1 MRDTIIKEL
10 QKEYKQL
17 LFLKD
22 KIQDQLKNVP
32 TGRIKTS
39 KNRNQML
46 YYIKEGN
53 KWKYLKKE
61 DQEIARQ
68 IAMRDYNEAVLR
80 KVLEQEKQVKQVLE
94 KYDPRAIEK
103 QYDSLSEGRKRLVKP
118 WIEPEEMFVEKW
130 LAKKYKGNDYW
141 ENTQEIYTQKGER
154 VRSKSEKII
163 ADKLYQSGVP
173 YRYECPIYLKG
184 RGEIYPDFLCL
195 NRETRKEI
203 VWEHFGMMGDEEYCS
218 HAMKKIGSYAENG
231 YIQGRNLIMTFESAE
246 KVLNTKEIDRIIQVV
261 FPAMERS

>member
-1 MRDTIIKEL
+1 MRDMVIKEL

-22 KIQDQLKNVP
+22 KIQKELKNVP
-32 TGRIKTS
+32 AERMKTS

-46 YYIKEGN
+46 YYIKQGD

-80 KVLEQEKQVKQVLE
+80 EVIEQEKQLKQAFA
-94 KYDPRAIEK
+94 KFDPKGIEK
-103 QYDSLSEGRKRLVKP
+103 IYDSLSEGRKKLVKP

-130 LAKKYKGNDYW
+130 IAKKYKGNDYW

-173 YRYECPIYLKG
+173 YRYEYPIYLRGKG
-184 RGEIYPDFLCL
+184 QIYPDFLCL
-195 NRETRKEI
+195 HRETRKEI
-203 VWEHFGMMGDEEYCS
+203 IWEHFGMMGEEEYCN
-218 HAMKKIGSYAENG
+218 HALEKIGSYAENG
-231 YIQGRNLIMTFESAE
+231 YIQGRNLIMTFESSG
-246 KVLNTKEIDRIIQVV
+246 KVLNTKEIDRIIHDI
-261 FPAMERS
+261 FPVATLN